1 MMRALYSGVAGLK
14 THMQRMDVIGNN
26 IANVNTYGF
35 KSSRATFRDMYYQQ
49 VRGASAG
56 TMTRGGVNPSEVG
69 YGSQLSSI
77 DLLMGSSSFTSTG
90 NQLDVAITGEG
101 FLQVQDPEGNIFY
114 TKAGMLDID
123 TEGRLVDTNGY
134 FVLGTSATSGQLNST
149 EPGKSIIAITVD
161 PVEPQYG
168 ALETTLLGKALKITS
183 SVQSELAN
191 VSFTFSA
198 SKERSDGTEFFNG
211 EKLEVIMESGN
222 PNIAIRLNESEKFG
236 SAAELS
242 KAINDAIKATY
253 GGDYPG
259 GEFTFELK
267 DEDGNDAI
275 AGLTGGEIATSKS
288 NATLGS
294 FSGTPIADPDGTA
307 PAPVNVADWKAL
319 GLEFPQFGS
328 EFSGNGNFSIEI
340 SGGDPTATPPNIE
353 LTITVDS
360 VNDDGTITQKVYK
373 SGTNGN
379 KTIEGQGLYKMQ
391 LDGGGAEDYIGIR
404 IPQDA
409 FDKLCDT
416 TANPN
421 LANAAEDYG
430 TFKKASPSTTL
441 GLGKQTWTLEG
452 GTEGG
457 PQSYENLT
465 GISIGSDGT
474 IIGSHPVHGRLV
486 LGRIDLANFAN
497 PAGLEQTGNSY
508 FMETEN
514 SGEAQVAIPGEDG
527 TGAIRNSALEMSNV
541 DLAQE
546 FTDMIVTQRGYQA
559 NSRVITVSD
568 TMLEELI
575 NLKR

>member
-101 FLQVQDPEGNIFY
+101 FLQVQDAEGNIFY

-267 DEDGNDAI
+267 DEQGNDAI
-275 AGLTGGEIATSKS
+275 AGLTGYEIATSKS

-294 FSGTPIADPDGTA
+294 FSSTLAQPTDPNGGGTA
-307 PAPVNVADWKAL
+307 PTPPAAADLAAWQAL
-319 GLEFPQFGS
+319 GLQFPQFGD
-328 EFSGNGNFSIEI
+328 EFSGKGNVTLAYTADTANGTVEI
-340 SGGDPTATPPNIE
+340 TAT
-353 LTITVDS
+353 
-360 VNDDGTITQKVYK
+360 VNDPDTGNDVTYTGTID
-373 SGTNGN
+373 
-379 KTIEGQGLYKMQ
+379 GQGLFK
-391 LDGGGAEDYIGIR
+391 LTNGGSTTDFIGIR
-404 IPQDA
+404 VSNDA
-409 FDKLCDT
+409 YETFIADPATLAPDT
-416 TANPN
+416 ISN
-421 LANAAEDYG
+421 YG
-430 TFKKASPSTTL
+430 SFKPATPSTTL
-441 GLGKQTWTLEG
+441 GMGKQTWTLEG

-497 PAGLEQTGNSY
+497 PAGLAQSGNSY
-508 FMETEN
+508 FSETAN
-514 SGEAQVAIPGEDG
+514 SGSANCAIPGEDG
-527 TGAIRNSALEMSNV
+527 TGGIRNSALEMSNV

-546 FTDMIVTQRGYQA
+546 FSDMIITQRGYQA
-559 NSRVITVSD
+559 NSRIITVSD
-568 TMLEELI
+568 TMLEELV

>member
-49 VRGASAG
+49 VRGASVG
-56 TMTRGGVNPSEVG
+56 TMTRGGVNPSSVG

-90 NQLDVAITGEG
+90 NQLDIAITGEG
-101 FLQVQDPEGNIFY
+101 FLQVQDPEGNIYY

-123 TEGRLVDTNGY
+123 TLGRVVDTNGN

-149 EPGKSIIAITVD
+149 EPGKSIIQITVD

-168 ALETTLLGKALKITS
+168 MIETTVLGLPLKITS
-183 SVQSELAN
+183 NVQSNLAN

-198 SKERSDGTEFFNG
+198 SSKKGDGTEFVKG

-222 PNIAIRLNESEKFG
+222 PNIAIRLNESETFA

-242 KAINDAIKATY
+242 QAINAAIKTAC
-253 GGDYPG
+253 GGDYEG
-259 GEFTFELK
+259 GEFTFEITNAEGK
-267 DEDGNDAI
+267 DVI
-275 AGLTGGEIATSKS
+275 AGLTGYEIATSRS
-288 NATLGS
+288 NAILGE
-294 FSGTPIADPDGTA
+294 FSAEPVDDGAGNTPTVDADA
-307 PAPVNVADWKAL
+307 AAL
-319 GLEFPQFGS
+319 GITFPQFGPA
-328 EFSGNGNFSIEI
+328 FAGTGNATIAVSGTKPISDADPLTVTLKIGGVEYKCDQKITGEGLYRFTGGKAGDYVDVKIPKGIFDKIEAD
-340 SGGDPTATPPNIE
+340 GDIDVAE
-353 LTITVDS
+353 
-360 VNDDGTITQKVYK
+360 GTIG
-373 SGTNGN
+373 S
-379 KTIEGQGLYKMQ
+379 
-391 LDGGGAEDYIGIR
+391 
-404 IPQDA
+404 
-409 FDKLCDT
+409 
-416 TANPN
+416 
-421 LANAAEDYG
+421 
-430 TFKKASPSTTL
+430 FKPATPSTTL

-457 PQSYENLT
+457 PQTYENLT

-497 PAGLEQTGNSY
+497 PMGLEQTGNSY
-508 FMETEN
+508 FQETAN
-514 SGEAQVAIPGEDG
+514 SGAPGLAIPGEDG
-527 TGAIRNSALEMSNV
+527 TGGIRNSALEMSNV

-546 FTDMIVTQRGYQA
+546 FSDMIITQRGYQA
-559 NSRVITVSD
+559 NSRIITVSD
-568 TMLEELI
+568 TMLEELV

>member
-222 PNIAIRLNESEKFG
+222 PNIAIRLNENEKFASG
-236 SAAELS
+236 TELS
-242 KAINDAIKATY
+242 KAINDAIKAAY

-267 DEDGNDAI
+267 DEAGKDAF
-275 AGLTGGEIATSKS
+275 AGLTGYEIATSKS
-288 NATLGS
+288 NAALGS
-294 FSGTPIADPDGTA
+294 FSTSLMQPTDPAGTA
-307 PAPVNVADWKAL
+307 PTAPDADDLAAWNAL
-319 GLEFPQFGS
+319 GLSFPKESFGDA
-328 EFSGNGNFSIEI
+328 FSGKGNATLAYTVDAKTGAVEI
-340 SGGDPTATPPNIE
+340 TATI
-353 LTITVDS
+353 
-360 VNDDGTITQKVYK
+360 NDPDTNKDVTYTGTIT
-373 SGTNGN
+373 
-379 KTIEGQGLYKMQ
+379 GQGLFK
-391 LDGGGAEDYIGIR
+391 LANNGSTTDFIAIR
-404 IPQDA
+404 VPQDA
-409 FDKLCDT
+409 YD
-416 TANPN
+416 A
-421 LANAAEDYG
+421 
-430 TFKKASPSTTL
+430 FKKTGTGADAPPPTPMTNFGSFTPASPSTTL
-441 GLGKQTWTLEG
+441 GMGKQTWILEG

-497 PAGLEQTGNSY
+497 PAGLAQSGNSY
-508 FMETEN
+508 FSETAN
-514 SGEAQVAIPGEDG
+514 SGSPNCAIPGEDG
-527 TGAIRNSALEMSNV
+527 TGGIRNSALEMSNV

-546 FTDMIVTQRGYQA
+546 FSDMIITQRGYQA
-559 NSRVITVSD
+559 NSRIITVSD
-568 TMLEELI
+568 TMLEELV

>member
-90 NQLDVAITGEG
+90 NQLDIAITGEG

-198 SKERSDGTEFFNG
+198 SKERSDGTEFYNG

-267 DEDGNDAI
+267 DEQGNDAI
-275 AGLTGGEIATSKS
+275 AGLTGYEIATSKS

-294 FSGTPIADPDGTA
+294 FSSTLAQPTDPNGTA
-307 PAPVNVADWKAL
+307 PTPPAADDLAAWQAL
-319 GLEFPQFGS
+319 GLQFPQFGD
-328 EFSGNGNFSIEI
+328 EFSGKGNVTLDYTANTANGTVEI
-340 SGGDPTATPPNIE
+340 TAI
-353 LTITVDS
+353 
-360 VNDDGTITQKVYK
+360 VNDPDTNNDVTYTGTID
-373 SGTNGN
+373 
-379 KTIEGQGLYKMQ
+379 GQGLFK
-391 LDGGGAEDYIGIR
+391 LTNGGSTTDFIGIR
-404 IPQDA
+404 VSNDA
-409 FDKLCDT
+409 YETFIADPATLT
-416 TANPN
+416 PN
-421 LANAAEDYG
+421 KISNYG
-430 TFKKASPSTTL
+430 SFKPATPSTTL
-441 GLGKQTWTLEG
+441 GMGKQTWTLEG

-497 PAGLEQTGNSY
+497 PAGLAQSGNSY
-508 FMETEN
+508 FSETAN
-514 SGEAQVAIPGEDG
+514 SGSPNCAIPGEDG
-527 TGAIRNSALEMSNV
+527 TGGIRNSALEMSNV

-546 FTDMIVTQRGYQA
+546 FSDMIITQRGYQA
-559 NSRVITVSD
+559 NSRIITVSD
-568 TMLEELI
+568 TMLEELV

>member
-90 NQLDVAITGEG
+90 NQLDIAITGEG

-222 PNIAIRLNESEKFG
+222 PNIAIRLNENEKFASG
-236 SAAELS
+236 TELS
-242 KAINDAIKATY
+242 KAINDAIKAAY

-267 DEDGNDAI
+267 DEAGKDAF
-275 AGLTGGEIATSKS
+275 AGLTGYEIATSKS
-288 NATLGS
+288 NAKLGEFSFTLDQQDDTAVG
-294 FSGTPIADPDGTA
+294 AA
-307 PAPVNVADWKAL
+307 PATPANVDAWKAL
-319 GLEFPQFGS
+319 GLSFPKESFGDG
-328 EFSGNGNFSIEI
+328 FSGKGNVNLAYTVNATT
-340 SGGDPTATPPNIE
+340 GDVELTATITDPDVTGAKPKTYKGNI
-353 LTITVDS
+353 T
-360 VNDDGTITQKVYK
+360 
-373 SGTNGN
+373 
-379 KTIEGQGLYKMQ
+379 GQGLFKLA
-391 LDGGGAEDYIGIR
+391 LDGTSATDYIAIR
-404 IPQDA
+404 VPQDA
-409 FDKLCDT
+409 YD
-416 TANPN
+416 A
-421 LANAAEDYG
+421 
-430 TFKKASPSTTL
+430 FKKTGTGADAPPPTSTTSYGSFKPASPSTTL

-497 PAGLEQTGNSY
+497 PAGLAQSGNSY
-508 FMETEN
+508 FSETAN
-514 SGEAQVAIPGEDG
+514 SGSPNCAIPGEDG
-527 TGAIRNSALEMSNV
+527 TGGIRNSALEMSNV

-546 FTDMIVTQRGYQA
+546 FSDMIITQRGYQA
-559 NSRVITVSD
+559 NSRIITVSD
-568 TMLEELI
+568 TMLEELV

>member
-90 NQLDVAITGEG
+90 NQLDIAITGEG

-198 SKERSDGTEFFNG
+198 SKERSDGTEFYNG

-267 DEDGNDAI
+267 DEQGNDAI
-275 AGLTGGEIATSKS
+275 AGLTGYEIATSKS

-294 FSGTPIADPDGTA
+294 FSSTLAQPTDPNGGGTPPTPPAAADLA
-307 PAPVNVADWKAL
+307 AWQAL
-319 GLEFPQFGS
+319 GLQFPQFGD
-328 EFSGNGNFSIEI
+328 EFSGKGNVTLAYIADTANGTVEI
-340 SGGDPTATPPNIE
+340 TAT
-353 LTITVDS
+353 
-360 VNDDGTITQKVYK
+360 VNDPDTNNDVTYTGTID
-373 SGTNGN
+373 
-379 KTIEGQGLYKMQ
+379 GQGLFK
-391 LDGGGAEDYIGIR
+391 LTNGGSTTDFIGIR
-404 IPQDA
+404 VSNDAYETFIADPATLTQD
-409 FDKLCDT
+409 T
-416 TANPN
+416 ISN
-421 LANAAEDYG
+421 YG
-430 TFKKASPSTTL
+430 SFKPATPSTTL
-441 GLGKQTWTLEG
+441 GMGKQTWTLEG

-497 PAGLEQTGNSY
+497 PAGLAQSGNSY
-508 FMETEN
+508 FSETAN
-514 SGEAQVAIPGEDG
+514 SGSPNCAIPGEDG
-527 TGAIRNSALEMSNV
+527 TGGIRNSALEMSNV

-546 FTDMIVTQRGYQA
+546 FSDMIITQRGYQA
-559 NSRVITVSD
+559 NSRIITVSD
-568 TMLEELI
+568 TMLEELV

>member
-49 VRGASAG
+49 VRGASVG

-90 NQLDVAITGEG
+90 NQLDIAITGEG
-101 FLQVQDPEGNIFY
+101 FLQVQDPEGNIYY

-123 TEGRLVDTNGY
+123 TLGRVVDTNGN

-149 EPGKSIIAITVD
+149 EPGRSIIQITVD

-168 ALETTLLGKALKITS
+168 MIETTVLGLPLKITS
-183 SVQSELAN
+183 NVQSNLAN

-198 SKERSDGTEFFNG
+198 SSKKGDGTEFVKG

-222 PNIAIRLNESEKFG
+222 PNIAIRLNESETFA

-242 KAINDAIKATY
+242 QAINAAIKTAC
-253 GGDYPG
+253 GGDYEG
-259 GEFTFELK
+259 GEFTFEITNAEGK
-267 DEDGNDAI
+267 DAI
-275 AGLTGGEIATSKS
+275 AGLTGYEIATSRS
-288 NATLGS
+288 NAS
-294 FSGTPIADPDGTA
+294 SGKFFDTMLDADDKE
-307 PAPVNVADWKAL
+307 VAAT
-319 GLEFPQFGS
+319 GNARGITFPQFGPA
-328 EFSGNGNFSIEI
+328 FSGKGN
-340 SGGDPTATPPNIE
+340 ATIALGATDKDTNTIE
-353 LTITVDS
+353 LTLDIGGTPYKCDQKIT
-360 VNDDGTITQKVYK
+360 G
-373 SGTNGN
+373 
-379 KTIEGQGLYKMQ
+379 EGLYRFT
-391 LDGGGAEDYIGIR
+391 GGTTGDYVDVR
-404 IPQDA
+404 IPKTV
-409 FDKLCDT
+409 FDGVFPPDNADGSAGT
-416 TANPN
+416 PVNPDGVVGRFTPGK
-421 LANAAEDYG
+421 E
-430 TFKKASPSTTL
+430 STTL

-457 PQSYENLT
+457 PQTYENLT

-497 PAGLEQTGNSY
+497 PAGLSQTGNSY
-508 FMETEN
+508 FQETAN
-514 SGEAQVAIPGEDG
+514 SGAPNMAIPGEDG
-527 TGAIRNSALEMSNV
+527 TGGIRNSALEMSNV

-546 FTDMIVTQRGYQA
+546 FSDMIITQRGYQA
-559 NSRVITVSD
+559 NSRIITVSD
-568 TMLEELI
+568 TMLEELV